1 MTYLS
6 LVLSILLTLGAG
18 VVGSISTMKE
28 IPGWYAGLV
37 RPTLAPPNWIFGPV
51 WTTLYI
57 LMGIAAW
64 LVYEA
69 GIEKPEVRTAL
80 AVYVLQLALNALWS
94 YLFFGLHDL
103 RLAFFE
109 LLALWLMIAL
119 TIGLFYRISP
129 VAAYLLVPYIA
140 WVSFAGYLN
149 WSFWMLNP

>member
-1 MTYLS
+1 MAYYLS
-6 LVLSILLTLGAG
+6 LAFSILLTLGAG

-28 IPGWYAGLV
+28 IPTWYAGLV
-37 RPTLAPPNWIFGPV
+37 RPAIAPPNWIFGPV
-51 WTTLYI
+51 WTTLYV

-64 LVYEA
+64 LVYQA
-69 GIEKPEVRTAL
+69 GIDKLEVRMAL

-103 RLAFFE
+103 GLAFFE

-119 TIGLFYRISP
+119 TIGLFYRINP
-129 VAAYLLVPYIA
+129 MAAYLLIPYIA

-149 WSFWMLNP
+149 WSFWAIN